1 MSENNVCLCDH
12 SHEPGFDHKAFTKSI
27 VDGMPKESTLYELAD
42 LYKVFGD
49 STRIK
54 ILYVLFE
61 SEMCVCDIAEVLG
74 MTVSAVSHQL
84 KNLKQAR
91 LISSRK
97 EGKSVIYSL
106 ADDHVKMIINQG
118 LEHISE

>member
-1 MSENNVCLCDH
+1 ME
-12 SHEPGFDHKAFTKSI
+12 KSI
-27 VDGMPKESTLYELAD
+27 NKLKMPDENVLYELAD

-61 SEMCVCDIAEVLG
+61 REMCVCDMALTLN

-91 LISSRK
+91 LIRSRK

-106 ADDHVKMIINQG
+106 ADDHVKMIIDQG
-118 LEHISE
+118 MEHVNE